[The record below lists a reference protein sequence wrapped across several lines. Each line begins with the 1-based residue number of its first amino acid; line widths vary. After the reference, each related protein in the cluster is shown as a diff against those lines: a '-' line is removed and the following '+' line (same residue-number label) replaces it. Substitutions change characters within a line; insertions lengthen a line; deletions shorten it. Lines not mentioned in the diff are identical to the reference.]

1 LSCKKHIR
9 SAANKGVRMSSDDK
23 SSVKSNKLDDLID
36 NLISDEELERYIAEQ
51 NDGLTHEEREKIKR
65 ENRINA
71 INQWC
76 AENPGRDPTRAKDKT
91 IKQLALDEE
100 DELRI
105 EKFTR
110 DNPEKAAEI
119 SIRAENKV
127 KYRKDR
133 ETYNEQLP
141 RDYLH
146 NDSYETRLKKAEALN
161 GCSFKT
167 RTFKSKRFTD
177 EYSAELKSPN
187 RGSTLEGHWV
197 RNDGQQ
203 LAISWFGGWSNL
215 FTILGFSCTS
225 LALIVLFFHII
236 ALIANGFEYFWV
248 MASIYVTFFS
258 LGLFILKHR
267 AILAHRDKFYFN
279 RHTGLVKTPHTLFR
293 KPFYLPYEDIVCY
306 GANQRNVGSARGG
319 SRVFVSLMVP
329 LKYPK
334 HYRLT
339 KPTFYV
345 GGFNR
350 QWDSLAYA
358 TAMTFM
364 DTSIPLGT
372 HLYQS
377 IEHYF
382 KIDKDITEKHG
393 FPEELKPYL
402 DPVDCQVNREAVW

>member
-1 LSCKKHIR
+1 MT
-9 SAANKGVRMSSDDK
+9 MSSDDK

-36 NLISDEELERYIAEQ
+36 NLISDEELKRYIAEQ

-100 DELRI
+100 AVVRI
-105 EKFTR
+105 EEFRKN
-110 DNPEKAAEI
+110 NPEEMAEI
-119 SIRAENKV
+119 ERRNENKS
-127 KYRKDR
+127 KYFNDR
-133 ETYNEQLP
+133 ETYKAQLP

-146 NDSYETRLKKAEALN
+146 KDSYETRLKKAEALN

-177 EYSAELKSPN
+177 QYAAELESPDS
-187 RGSTLEGHWV
+187 GSTLEGHWV
-197 RNDGQQ
+197 ESDGKQ

-215 FTILGFSCTS
+215 FTALSFLLMVAAVMFFFVDLVVIGFVWGDYRWVPF
-225 LALIVLFFHII
+225 AIYAPMFIV
-236 ALIANGFEYFWV
+236 GFY
-248 MASIYVTFFS
+248 M
-258 LGLFILKHR
+258 LKHR
-267 AILAHRDKFYFN
+267 AILAHRDNFYFN

-334 HYRLT
+334 HYRFT

-345 GGFNR
+345 GGSNR
-350 QWDSLAYA
+350 EWDSLAYA

-382 KIDKDITEKHG
+382 KIDKDITE
-393 FPEELKPYL
+393 
-402 DPVDCQVNREAVW
+402 

>member
-1 LSCKKHIR
+1 
-9 SAANKGVRMSSDDK
+9 MSE
-23 SSVKSNKLDDLID
+23 NQLD
-36 NLISDEELERYIAEQ
+36 
-51 NDGLTHEEREKIKR
+51 HEKIKKEMLEERKR
-65 ENRINA
+65 EDQEREDWMRANPEEVDRRYYEHVAKFVAEDEEKRPERIRKLEEWK
-71 INQWC
+71 QL
-76 AENPGRDPTRAKDKT
+76 NPRKKPLNAKDKN
-91 IKQLALDEE
+91 IQRLALDESYAE
-100 DELRI
+100 RRDRKSKEEKDPEI
-105 EKFTR
+105 EK
-110 DNPEKAAEI
+110 AERTKQRND
-119 SIRAENKV
+119 SIYRANST
-127 KYRKDR
+127 KYRER
-133 ETYNEQLP
+133 LP

-146 NDSYETRLKKAEALN
+146 KDSYEARLKKAEALN
-161 GCSFKT
+161 GCGFKT

-177 EYSAELKSPN
+177 EYTAKLSSPDS
-187 RGSTLEGHWV
+187 GSTLEGHWV
-197 RNDGQQ
+197 RTDGQQ

-215 FTILGFSCTS
+215 FTALSFLLMVFTFICFLSDLMIIGF
-225 LALIVLFFHII
+225 VW
-236 ALIANGFEYFWV
+236 GDYRWV
-248 MASIYVTFFS
+248 PFVIYMP
-258 LGLFILKHR
+258 LFIIGFYMHKHR
-267 AILAHRDKFYFN
+267 AILSHRDKFYFN

-293 KPFYLPYEDIVCY
+293 KPFYLPYEDIVCF
-306 GANQRNVGSARGG
+306 GANERNVGSARGG

-350 QWDSLAYA
+350 QWDSLQYA

-393 FPEELKPYL
+393 FPEELKP
-402 DPVDCQVNREAVW
+402 

>member
-1 LSCKKHIR
+1 M
-9 SAANKGVRMSSDDK
+9 NSDDK
-23 SSVKSNKLDDLID
+23 GSIKSNKLDDLID
-36 NLISDEELERYIAEQ
+36 NLISDEELKRYIAEQ

-100 DELRI
+100 AEVLLEEFR
-105 EKFTR
+105 R
-110 DNPEKAAEI
+110 DNPEKAAENRR
-119 SIRAENKV
+119 RAENSCR
-127 KYRKDR
+127 YRKDR
-133 ETYNEQLP
+133 QTYNEQLP

-146 NDSYETRLKKAEALN
+146 QDSYETRLKKAEALN

-177 EYSAELKSPN
+177 QYAAELESPN

-197 RNDGQQ
+197 ENDGKQ

-215 FTILGFSCTS
+215 FTALSFLLMVAAVMFFFVDLVVIGFVWGDYRWVPF
-225 LALIVLFFHII
+225 AIYAPMFIV
-236 ALIANGFEYFWV
+236 GFY
-248 MASIYVTFFS
+248 M
-258 LGLFILKHR
+258 LKHR
-267 AILAHRDKFYFN
+267 AILAHRDNFYFN

-334 HYRLT
+334 HYRFT

-345 GGFNR
+345 GGSNR
-350 QWDSLAYA
+350 DWDSLAYA

>member
-1 LSCKKHIR
+1 
-9 SAANKGVRMSSDDK
+9 MSSDDK
-23 SSVKSNKLDDLID
+23 SSAKSSNLDDLID

-100 DELRI
+100 AEVRLEEFR
-105 EKFTR
+105 R
-110 DNPEKAAEI
+110 DNPEKAAENRR
-119 SIRAENKV
+119 RAENRS

-133 ETYNEQLP
+133 QTYNEQLP

-146 NDSYETRLKKAEALN
+146 QDSYETRLKKAEALN

-177 EYSAELKSPN
+177 QYAAELESPN

-197 RNDGQQ
+197 ENDGKQ

-215 FTILGFSCTS
+215 FTALSFLLMVAAVMFFFVDLVVIGFVWGDYRWVPF
-225 LALIVLFFHII
+225 AIYAPMFIV
-236 ALIANGFEYFWV
+236 GFY
-248 MASIYVTFFS
+248 M
-258 LGLFILKHR
+258 LKHR
-267 AILAHRDKFYFN
+267 AILAHRDNFYFN

-334 HYRLT
+334 HYRFT

-345 GGFNR
+345 GGSNR
-350 QWDSLAYA
+350 EWDSLAYA

>member
-1 LSCKKHIR
+1 MNI
-9 SAANKGVRMSSDDK
+9 DDK
-23 SSVKSNKLDDLID
+23 NA
-36 NLISDEELERYIAEQ
+36 EEERIFNELADRLIAEEE
-51 NDGLTHEEREKIKR
+51 DGLTHEERKKIIR
-65 ENRINA
+65 ENRINS
-71 INQWC
+71 IKQWC
-76 AENPGRDPTRAKDKT
+76 AENPNRDPARAKDKT
-91 IKQLALDEE
+91 IKQLALDEKAVVRRE
-100 DELRI
+100 EFR
-105 EKFTR
+105 KN
-110 DNPEKAAEI
+110 NPEKVAEI
-119 SIRAENKV
+119 RKRTRNERRYRDNRA
-127 KYRKDR
+127 
-133 ETYNEQLP
+133 TYEEQLP

-146 NDSYETRLKKAEALN
+146 KDSYETRLKRAEALN
-161 GCSFKT
+161 GCGFKT

-177 EYSAELKSPN
+177 EYAAELKSPN

-197 RNDGQQ
+197 RTDGQQ

-215 FTILGFSCTS
+215 FTIIGFGCTS
-225 LALIVLFFHII
+225 LALLVFGFHIL
-236 ALIANGFEYFWV
+236 ALIMDGFEYFWV
-248 MASIYVTFFS
+248 MVSIYVVLFG
-258 LGLFILKHR
+258 LGVFTLKHR
-267 AILAHRDKFYFN
+267 AILSHRDKFYFN

-306 GANQRNVGSARGG
+306 GANERNVGSARGG

-334 HYRLT
+334 HYRFT

-345 GGFNR
+345 GGSNR
-350 QWDSLAYA
+350 EWDSLAYA

-382 KIDKDITEKHG
+382 KIDKDITEKHT

-402 DPVDCQVNREAVW
+402 DPDDCQVNRHEVW

>member
-1 LSCKKHIR
+1 MT
-9 SAANKGVRMSSDDK
+9 MSSGDK
-23 SSVKSNKLDDLID
+23 SSLKSSNLDDLID
-36 NLISDEELERYIAEQ
+36 NLISDEEVKRYIAEQ

-76 AENPGRDPTRAKDKT
+76 AENPGRDPARAKDKT

-100 DELRI
+100 DEVRI
-105 EKFTR
+105 EKFAR

-119 SIRAENKV
+119 DIRAENKV
-127 KYRKDR
+127 KYRKNSQ
-133 ETYNEQLP
+133 TYNEQLP

-146 NDSYETRLKKAEALN
+146 QDSYETRLKKAEALN

-177 EYSAELKSPN
+177 QYAAELESPDS
-187 RGSTLEGHWV
+187 GSTLEGHWV
-197 RNDGQQ
+197 ENDGKQ

-215 FTILGFSCTS
+215 FTALSFLLMVAAVMFLFADLVVIGFVRGDYRWVPFAIYTPMF
-225 LALIVLFFHII
+225 IV
-236 ALIANGFEYFWV
+236 GFY
-248 MASIYVTFFS
+248 M
-258 LGLFILKHR
+258 LKHR
-267 AILAHRDKFYFN
+267 AILAHRDNFYFN

-334 HYRLT
+334 HYRFT

-345 GGFNR
+345 GGSNR
-350 QWDSLAYA
+350 EWDSLAYA

>member
-1 LSCKKHIR
+1 MT
-9 SAANKGVRMSSDDK
+9 VSSDDK
-23 SSVKSNKLDDLID
+23 GSIKSSKLDDLID
-36 NLISDEELERYIAEQ
+36 NLISDEELKRYIAEQ
-51 NDGLTHEEREKIKR
+51 NDGLTPEEREKIKR

-76 AENPGRDPTRAKDKT
+76 AENPGRDPARAKDKT
-91 IKQLALDEE
+91 IKQLALDEKAE
-100 DELRI
+100 VRLEEFR
-105 EKFTR
+105 R
-110 DNPEKAAEI
+110 DNPEKAAE
-119 SIRAENKV
+119 SRRRAENSS
-127 KYRKDR
+127 KYFDDR
-133 ETYNEQLP
+133 QTYTEQLP

-146 NDSYETRLKKAEALN
+146 QDSYETRLKKAEVLN

-177 EYSAELKSPN
+177 QYAAELESPN

-215 FTILGFSCTS
+215 FTALSFLLMVAAVMFLFADLVVIGFVWGDYRWVPF
-225 LALIVLFFHII
+225 AIYAPMFIV
-236 ALIANGFEYFWV
+236 GFY
-248 MASIYVTFFS
+248 MH
-258 LGLFILKHR
+258 KHR
-267 AILAHRDKFYFN
+267 AILSHRDKFYFN

-306 GANQRNVGSARGG
+306 GANERNVGSARGG

-334 HYRLT
+334 HYRFT

-350 QWDSLAYA
+350 QWDSLQYA

>member
-1 LSCKKHIR
+1 MT
-9 SAANKGVRMSSDDK
+9 MSSNDK
-23 SSVKSNKLDDLID
+23 GSVKSSKLDDLID
-36 NLISDEELERYIAEQ
+36 NLVSDEELKRYIAEQ

-76 AENPGRDPTRAKDKT
+76 AENPGRDPARAKDKT

-100 DELRI
+100 DVVRLEEFR
-105 EKFTR
+105 R
-110 DNPEKAAEI
+110 DNPEKAAE
-119 SIRAENKV
+119 SRRRAENSS
-127 KYRKDR
+127 KYFDDR
-133 ETYNEQLP
+133 QTYTEQLP

-146 NDSYETRLKKAEALN
+146 QDSYETRLKKAEVLN

-177 EYSAELKSPN
+177 QYAAELESPN

-197 RNDGQQ
+197 ENDGKQ

-215 FTILGFSCTS
+215 FTALSFLLMVAAVMFFFVDLVVIGFVWGDYRWVPF
-225 LALIVLFFHII
+225 AIYAPMFIV
-236 ALIANGFEYFWV
+236 GFY
-248 MASIYVTFFS
+248 M
-258 LGLFILKHR
+258 LKHR
-267 AILAHRDKFYFN
+267 AILAHRDNFYFN

-306 GANQRNVGSARGG
+306 GANERNVGSARGG

-334 HYRLT
+334 HYRFT

-345 GGFNR
+345 GGSNR
-350 QWDSLAYA
+350 EWDSLQYA

>member
-1 LSCKKHIR
+1 M
-9 SAANKGVRMSSDDK
+9 MSSDDK
-23 SSVKSNKLDDLID
+23 DAVKSNTLDDLID
-36 NLISDEELERYIAEQ
+36 NLISDEELKRYIAEQ
-51 NDGLTHEEREKIKR
+51 NDGLTREEREKIKR
-65 ENRINA
+65 ENRIYA

-100 DELRI
+100 AVVRREEFR
-105 EKFTR
+105 R

-119 SIRAENKV
+119 RKRTRNES

-133 ETYNEQLP
+133 QTYEEQLP

-146 NDSYETRLKKAEALN
+146 QDSYETRLKKAEALN

-177 EYSAELKSPN
+177 QYAAELESPN

-215 FTILGFSCTS
+215 FTALSFLLMVAAVMFLFADLVVIGFVWGDYRWVPF
-225 LALIVLFFHII
+225 AVYAPMFII
-236 ALIANGFEYFWV
+236 GFY
-248 MASIYVTFFS
+248 MH
-258 LGLFILKHR
+258 KHR

-334 HYRLT
+334 HYRFT

-345 GGFNR
+345 GGSNR
-350 QWDSLAYA
+350 EWDSLAYA

>member
-1 LSCKKHIR
+1 MNI
-9 SAANKGVRMSSDDK
+9 DDK
-23 SSVKSNKLDDLID
+23 NA
-36 NLISDEELERYIAEQ
+36 EEERIFNELAERLIAEEE
-51 NDGLTHEEREKIKR
+51 DGLTHEEREKIKR

-71 INQWC
+71 IKEWC
-76 AENPGRDPTRAKDKT
+76 VENPNRDPTRAKDKT
-91 IKQLALDEE
+91 IKQMALDEE
-100 DELRI
+100 DVVRI
-105 EKFTR
+105 EEFGKN
-110 DNPEKAAEI
+110 NPEKMAEI
-119 SIRAENKV
+119 SIRSENKI
-127 KYRKDR
+127 KYRRDR
-133 ETYNEQLP
+133 QTYKERLP

-146 NDSYETRLKKAEALN
+146 KDSYETRFKRAEALN
-161 GCSFKT
+161 GCGFKT

-177 EYSAELKSPN
+177 EYAAELKSPN

-197 RNDGQQ
+197 RTDGQQ

-215 FTILGFSCTS
+215 FTILGFGCTS
-225 LALIVLFFHII
+225 LALLVFGFHIL
-236 ALIANGFEYFWV
+236 ALIMDGFEYFWV
-248 MASIYVTFFS
+248 MASIYVVLFG
-258 LGLFILKHR
+258 LGVFTLKHR
-267 AILAHRDKFYFN
+267 AILSHRDKFYFN

-306 GANQRNVGSARGG
+306 GANERNVGSARGG

-334 HYRLT
+334 HYRFT

-350 QWDSLAYA
+350 EWDSLQYA

-382 KIDKDITEKHG
+382 KIDKDITEKHA

-402 DPVDCQVNREAVW
+402 DPDDCQVNRHEVW

>member
-1 LSCKKHIR
+1 MT
-9 SAANKGVRMSSDDK
+9 MSSDDK
-23 SSVKSNKLDDLID
+23 SSVKSSNLDDLID

-100 DELRI
+100 AEVRI
-105 EKFTR
+105 EKFAR

-119 SIRAENKV
+119 DIRAENKV
-127 KYRKDR
+127 KYRKNSQ
-133 ETYNEQLP
+133 TYNEQLP

-146 NDSYETRLKKAEALN
+146 QDSYETRLKKAEALN

-177 EYSAELKSPN
+177 QYAAELESPDS
-187 RGSTLEGHWV
+187 GSTLEGHWV
-197 RNDGQQ
+197 ENDGKQ

-215 FTILGFSCTS
+215 FTALGFFFET
-225 LALIVLFFHII
+225 LAFMVFLFHVY
-236 ALIANGFEYFWV
+236 ALIANRFEYFWV
-248 MASIYVTFFS
+248 MASIYVTLFS

-267 AILAHRDKFYFN
+267 AILAHRDNFYFN

-329 LKYPK
+329 LNYPK
-334 HYRLT
+334 HYRFT

-345 GGFNR
+345 GGSNR
-350 QWDSLAYA
+350 EWDSLAYA

>member
-1 LSCKKHIR
+1 MT
-9 SAANKGVRMSSDDK
+9 MSSDDK
-23 SSVKSNKLDDLID
+23 GSIKSNKLDDLID
-36 NLISDEELERYIAEQ
+36 NLISDEELKRYIAEQ

-76 AENPGRDPTRAKDKT
+76 AENPGRDPTRAKDKAV
-91 IKQLALDEE
+91 KQLALDEE
-100 DELRI
+100 AEVLLEEFR
-105 EKFTR
+105 R
-110 DNPEKAAEI
+110 DNPEKAAENRR
-119 SIRAENKV
+119 RAENSCR
-127 KYRKDR
+127 YRKNSQ
-133 ETYNEQLP
+133 TYNEQLP

-146 NDSYETRLKKAEALN
+146 KDSYETRLKKAEALN

-177 EYSAELKSPN
+177 QYAAELESPN

-197 RNDGQQ
+197 ENDGKQ

-215 FTILGFSCTS
+215 FTALSFLLMVAAVMFFFVDLVVIGFVWGDYRWVPF
-225 LALIVLFFHII
+225 AIYAPMFIV
-236 ALIANGFEYFWV
+236 GFY
-248 MASIYVTFFS
+248 M
-258 LGLFILKHR
+258 LKHR
-267 AILAHRDKFYFN
+267 AILAHRDNFYFN

-334 HYRLT
+334 HYRFT

-345 GGFNR
+345 GGSNR
-350 QWDSLAYA
+350 EWDSLAYA

>member
-1 LSCKKHIR
+1 M
-9 SAANKGVRMSSDDK
+9 MSSGDKGLDK
-23 SSVKSNKLDDLID
+23 SSKLDDLLD
-36 NLISDEELERYIAEQ
+36 SLISDEDLERYIAEQ
-51 NDGLTHEEREKIKR
+51 EDGLTHEEREKIKR

-76 AENPGRDPTRAKDKT
+76 AENPGRDPTRAKDKA

-100 DELRI
+100 DVVRI
-105 EKFTR
+105 EEFRKN
-110 DNPEKAAEI
+110 NPEKAAENKR
-119 SIRAENKV
+119 RAENRS
-127 KYRKDR
+127 KYFDDR
-133 ETYNEQLP
+133 QTYKEQLP
-141 RDYLH
+141 RNYLH
-146 NDSYETRLKKAEALN
+146 VDSYETRLKKAEALN
-161 GCSFKT
+161 GCGFKT

-177 EYSAELKSPN
+177 EYAAELKSPN

-197 RNDGQQ
+197 ESDGKQ

-215 FTILGFSCTS
+215 FT
-225 LALIVLFFHII
+225 ALSFLLMVAAVLFFFVDLGVIGFVWEDYRWVPFAIYAPMFII
-236 ALIANGFEYFWV
+236 GFY
-248 MASIYVTFFS
+248 M
-258 LGLFILKHR
+258 LKHR
-267 AILAHRDKFYFN
+267 AILAHRDNFYFN

-306 GANQRNVGSARGG
+306 GANERNVGSARGG

-334 HYRLT
+334 HYRFT

-345 GGFNR
+345 GGSNR
-350 QWDSLAYA
+350 EWDSLEYA

-382 KIDKDITEKHG
+382 KIDKDITEKHA

-402 DPVDCQVNREAVW
+402 DPDDCQVNRHEVW

>member
-1 LSCKKHIR
+1 
-9 SAANKGVRMSSDDK
+9 MSSDDK

-36 NLISDEELERYIAEQ
+36 NLISDEELKRYIAEQ

-100 DELRI
+100 DEVRI

-133 ETYNEQLP
+133 QTYKEQLP

-146 NDSYETRLKKAEALN
+146 QDSYETRLKKAEALN

-177 EYSAELKSPN
+177 QYAAELESPN

-197 RNDGQQ
+197 ESDGKQ
-203 LAISWFGGWSNL
+203 LSVAWLGGWTN
-215 FTILGFSCTS
+215 
-225 LALIVLFFHII
+225 
-236 ALIANGFEYFWV
+236 LIANIGFMLLFLSVVTLLFQLVVILFEGLHKTWIFTL
-248 MASIYVTFFS
+248 IYVPM
-258 LGLFILKHR
+258 FILGYFIAKHR
-267 AILAHRDKFYFN
+267 TVLLHRDYFYFN

-334 HYRLT
+334 HYRFT

-345 GGFNR
+345 GGSNR
-350 QWDSLAYA
+350 DWDSLAYA

>member
-1 LSCKKHIR
+1 
-9 SAANKGVRMSSDDK
+9 MSSDDK
-23 SSVKSNKLDDLID
+23 SSEKSSELDDLLD
-36 NLISDEELERYIAEQ
+36 NLISDEDLERYFAEQ
-51 NDGLTHEEREKIKR
+51 KDGLTHEEREKIKR
-65 ENRINA
+65 ENRVNA

-76 AENPGRDPTRAKDKT
+76 AENPNRDPTRSKDKT

-100 DELRI
+100 AVVRREEFR
-105 EKFTR
+105 KN
-110 DNPEKAAEI
+110 NPEKVAEI
-119 SIRAENKV
+119 RRRTRNER
-127 KYRKDR
+127 KYRGDR
-133 ETYNEQLP
+133 QAYKEQLP

-146 NDSYETRLKKAEALN
+146 KDSYETRLKKAETLN
-161 GCSFKT
+161 GCGFKT
-167 RTFKSKRFTD
+167 RAFKSKRFTD
-177 EYSAELKSPN
+177 EYAAELKSPN

-197 RNDGQQ
+197 RGDGQQ

-215 FTILGFSCTS
+215 FTILGFGCTS
-225 LALIVLFFHII
+225 LALIVFFFHII
-236 ALIANGFEYFWV
+236 ALIVNGFEYFWV
-248 MASIYVTFFS
+248 MASIYITLFC
-258 LGLFILKHR
+258 LGVFTLKHR
-267 AILAHRDKFYFN
+267 AILSHRDKFYFN

-293 KPFYLPYEDIVCY
+293 KPFYLPYEDIVCF
-306 GANQRNVGSARGG
+306 GANERNVGSARGG

-350 QWDSLAYA
+350 EWDSLQYA

-393 FPEELKPYL
+393 FPEELKP
-402 DPVDCQVNREAVW
+402 

>member
-1 LSCKKHIR
+1 
-9 SAANKGVRMSSDDK
+9 MSSDDK
-23 SSVKSNKLDDLID
+23 SSAKSSNLDDLID

-51 NDGLTHEEREKIKR
+51 NDGLTREEREKIKR

-76 AENPGRDPTRAKDKT
+76 AENPGRDPARAKDKT

-100 DELRI
+100 AEVRI
-105 EKFTR
+105 EEFRKN
-110 DNPEKAAEI
+110 NPEEMAEI
-119 SIRAENKV
+119 ERRNENKS
-127 KYRKDR
+127 KYFDDR
-133 ETYNEQLP
+133 ETYKAQLP

-146 NDSYETRLKKAEALN
+146 KDSYETRLKKAEALN

-177 EYSAELKSPN
+177 QYEAELESPDS
-187 RGSTLEGHWV
+187 GSTLEGHWV
-197 RNDGQQ
+197 ESDGKQ

-215 FTILGFSCTS
+215 FTALSFLLMVAAVMFFFVDLVVIGFVWGDYRWVPF
-225 LALIVLFFHII
+225 AIYAPMFIV
-236 ALIANGFEYFWV
+236 GFY
-248 MASIYVTFFS
+248 M
-258 LGLFILKHR
+258 LKHR
-267 AILAHRDKFYFN
+267 AILAHRDNFYFN

-334 HYRLT
+334 HYRFT

-345 GGFNR
+345 GGSNR
-350 QWDSLAYA
+350 DWDSLAYA

>member
-1 LSCKKHIR
+1 
-9 SAANKGVRMSSDDK
+9 MSSDDK
-23 SSVKSNKLDDLID
+23 SSVKSSNLDDLID

-100 DELRI
+100 AEVLLEEFR
-105 EKFTR
+105 R
-110 DNPEKAAEI
+110 DNPEKAAENRR
-119 SIRAENKV
+119 RAENSCR
-127 KYRKDR
+127 YRKNSQ
-133 ETYNEQLP
+133 TYNEQLP

-146 NDSYETRLKKAEALN
+146 KDSYETRLKKAEALN

-177 EYSAELKSPN
+177 QYAAELESPDS
-187 RGSTLEGHWV
+187 GSTLEGHWV
-197 RNDGQQ
+197 ENDGKQ

-215 FTILGFSCTS
+215 FTALSFLLMVAAVMFFFVDLVVIGFVWGDYRWVPF
-225 LALIVLFFHII
+225 AIYAPMFIV
-236 ALIANGFEYFWV
+236 GFY
-248 MASIYVTFFS
+248 M
-258 LGLFILKHR
+258 LKHR
-267 AILAHRDKFYFN
+267 AILAHRDNFYFN

-334 HYRLT
+334 HYRFT

-345 GGFNR
+345 GGSNR
-350 QWDSLAYA
+350 EWDSLAYA

-402 DPVDCQVNREAVW
+402 DPTDCQVNREAVW

>member
-1 LSCKKHIR
+1 
-9 SAANKGVRMSSDDK
+9 MSSDDK

-36 NLISDEELERYIAEQ
+36 NLISDEELKRYIAEQ

-100 DELRI
+100 DEVRI

-133 ETYNEQLP
+133 QTYKEQLP

-146 NDSYETRLKKAEALN
+146 QDSYETRLKKAEALN

-177 EYSAELKSPN
+177 QYAAELESPN

-197 RNDGQQ
+197 ESDGKQ
-203 LAISWFGGWSNL
+203 LSVAWLGGWTN
-215 FTILGFSCTS
+215 
-225 LALIVLFFHII
+225 
-236 ALIANGFEYFWV
+236 LIANIGFMLLFLSVVTLLFQLVVILFEGLHKTWIFTL
-248 MASIYVTFFS
+248 IYVPM
-258 LGLFILKHR
+258 FILGYFIAKHR
-267 AILAHRDKFYFN
+267 TVLLHRDYFYFN

-334 HYRLT
+334 HYRFT

-345 GGFNR
+345 GGSNR
-350 QWDSLAYA
+350 EWDSLAYA

>member
-1 LSCKKHIR
+1 MNI
-9 SAANKGVRMSSDDK
+9 DDK
-23 SSVKSNKLDDLID
+23 NA
-36 NLISDEELERYIAEQ
+36 EEERIFNELAERLIAEEE
-51 NDGLTHEEREKIKR
+51 DGLTHEEREKIKR

-71 INQWC
+71 IKEWC
-76 AENPGRDPTRAKDKT
+76 VENPNRDPTRAKDKT
-91 IKQLALDEE
+91 IKQMALDEE
-100 DELRI
+100 DVVRI
-105 EKFTR
+105 EEFGKN
-110 DNPEKAAEI
+110 NPEKMAEI
-119 SIRAENKV
+119 SIRSENKI
-127 KYRKDR
+127 KYRRDR
-133 ETYNEQLP
+133 QTYKERLP

-146 NDSYETRLKKAEALN
+146 KDSYETRFKRAEALN
-161 GCSFKT
+161 GCGFKT

-177 EYSAELKSPN
+177 EYAAELKSPN

-197 RNDGQQ
+197 RTDGQQ

-215 FTILGFSCTS
+215 FTILGFGCTS
-225 LALIVLFFHII
+225 LALLVFGFHIL
-236 ALIANGFEYFWV
+236 ALIMDGFEYFWV
-248 MASIYVTFFS
+248 MASIYVVLFG
-258 LGLFILKHR
+258 LGVFTLKHR
-267 AILAHRDKFYFN
+267 AILSHRDKFYFN

-306 GANQRNVGSARGG
+306 GANERNVGSARGG

-334 HYRLT
+334 HYRFT

-350 QWDSLAYA
+350 EWDSLQYA
-358 TAMTFM
+358 TAITFM

-382 KIDKDITEKHG
+382 KIDKDITEKHA

-402 DPVDCQVNREAVW
+402 DPDDCQVNRHEVW

>member
-1 LSCKKHIR
+1 MT
-9 SAANKGVRMSSDDK
+9 MSSDDK
-23 SSVKSNKLDDLID
+23 GSIKSNKLDDLID
-36 NLISDEELERYIAEQ
+36 NLISDEELKRYIAEQ

-100 DELRI
+100 AEVRI
-105 EKFTR
+105 EEFRKN
-110 DNPEKAAEI
+110 NPEEMAEI
-119 SIRAENKV
+119 ERRNENKS
-127 KYRKDR
+127 KYFDDR
-133 ETYNEQLP
+133 ETYKAQLP

-146 NDSYETRLKKAEALN
+146 KDSYETRLKKAEALN

-177 EYSAELKSPN
+177 QYAAELESPN

-197 RNDGQQ
+197 ENDGKQ

-215 FTILGFSCTS
+215 FTALSFLLMVAAVMFLFADLVVIGFVWGDYRWVPF
-225 LALIVLFFHII
+225 AIYAPMFIV
-236 ALIANGFEYFWV
+236 GFY
-248 MASIYVTFFS
+248 M
-258 LGLFILKHR
+258 LKHR
-267 AILAHRDKFYFN
+267 AILAHRDNFYFN

-334 HYRLT
+334 HYRFT

-345 GGFNR
+345 GGSNR
-350 QWDSLAYA
+350 EWDSLAYA

-382 KIDKDITEKHG
+382 KIDKDVTEKHG

>member
-1 LSCKKHIR
+1 MPVSENQLDHVKITKETLEYIKR
-9 SAANKGVRMSSDDK
+9 KDQEREDWMRANPEEVDRRF
-23 SSVKSNKLDDLID
+23 
-36 NLISDEELERYIAEQ
+36 DEFKAKFIAE
-51 NDGLTHEEREKIKR
+51 DEKKRPERIRKLEEWKKL
-65 ENRINA
+65 
-71 INQWC
+71 
-76 AENPGRDPTRAKDKT
+76 NPRKKTIYAKDKN
-91 IKQLALDEE
+91 IRQLALDEGRAE
-100 DELRI
+100 RREQRNKEEKDPEI
-105 EKFTR
+105 EKAKRTKQR
-110 DNPEKAAEI
+110 NY
-119 SIRAENKV
+119 SIYQANST
-127 KYRKDR
+127 KYRER
-133 ETYNEQLP
+133 LP

-146 NDSYETRLKKAEALN
+146 KDSYETRLKKAEALN

-177 EYSAELKSPN
+177 QYAAELESPDS
-187 RGSTLEGHWV
+187 GSTLEGHWV
-197 RNDGQQ
+197 ESDGKQ

-215 FTILGFSCTS
+215 FTALSFLLMVAAVMFFFVDLVVIGFVWGDYRWVPF
-225 LALIVLFFHII
+225 AIYAPMFIV
-236 ALIANGFEYFWV
+236 GFY
-248 MASIYVTFFS
+248 M
-258 LGLFILKHR
+258 LKHR
-267 AILAHRDKFYFN
+267 AILAHRDNFYFN

-334 HYRLT
+334 HYRFT

-345 GGFNR
+345 GGSNR
-350 QWDSLAYA
+350 EWDSLAYA

>member
-1 LSCKKHIR
+1 
-9 SAANKGVRMSSDDK
+9 MSSDDK

-36 NLISDEELERYIAEQ
+36 NLISDEELKRYIAEQ
-51 NDGLTHEEREKIKR
+51 NDGLTPEEREKIKR

-100 DELRI
+100 DEVRI

-133 ETYNEQLP
+133 QTYKEQLP

-146 NDSYETRLKKAEALN
+146 QDSYETRLKKAEALN

-177 EYSAELKSPN
+177 QYAAELESPN

-197 RNDGQQ
+197 ESDGKQ
-203 LAISWFGGWSNL
+203 LSVAWLGGWTN
-215 FTILGFSCTS
+215 
-225 LALIVLFFHII
+225 
-236 ALIANGFEYFWV
+236 LIANIGFMLLFLSVVTLLFQLVVILFEGLHKTWIFTL
-248 MASIYVTFFS
+248 IYVPM
-258 LGLFILKHR
+258 FILGYFIAKHR
-267 AILAHRDKFYFN
+267 TVLLHRDYFYFN

-334 HYRLT
+334 HYRFT

-345 GGFNR
+345 GGSNR
-350 QWDSLAYA
+350 EWDSLAYA

>member
-1 LSCKKHIR
+1 
-9 SAANKGVRMSSDDK
+9 MSSDDK
-23 SSVKSNKLDDLID
+23 SSVKSSNLDDLID

-76 AENPGRDPTRAKDKT
+76 AENPGRDPARAKDKT
-91 IKQLALDEE
+91 IKQLALDEKA
-100 DELRI
+100 ELRI
-105 EKFTR
+105 EEFRKN
-110 DNPEKAAEI
+110 NPEEMAEI
-119 SIRAENKV
+119 ERRNENKS
-127 KYRKDR
+127 KYFDDR
-133 ETYNEQLP
+133 ETYKAQLP

-146 NDSYETRLKKAEALN
+146 KDSYETRLKKAEALN

-177 EYSAELKSPN
+177 QYAAELESPDS
-187 RGSTLEGHWV
+187 GSTLEGHWV
-197 RNDGQQ
+197 ENDGKQ

-215 FTILGFSCTS
+215 FTALSFLLMVAAVMFFFVDLVVIGFVWGDYRWVPF
-225 LALIVLFFHII
+225 AIYAPMFIV
-236 ALIANGFEYFWV
+236 GFY
-248 MASIYVTFFS
+248 M
-258 LGLFILKHR
+258 LKHR
-267 AILAHRDKFYFN
+267 AILAHRDNFYFN

-306 GANQRNVGSARGG
+306 GANERNVGSARGG

-334 HYRLT
+334 HYRFT

-345 GGFNR
+345 GGSNR
-350 QWDSLAYA
+350 EWDSLAYA

>member
-1 LSCKKHIR
+1 M
-9 SAANKGVRMSSDDK
+9 NSDEK
-23 SSVKSNKLDDLID
+23 SSEKSSSLDDLLD
-36 NLISDEELERYIAEQ
+36 SLISDEDLERYIAEQ
-51 NDGLTHEEREKIKR
+51 EDDLTHEEREKIKR

-76 AENPGRDPTRAKDKT
+76 SENPNRDPTRAKDKT

-100 DELRI
+100 AVVRI
-105 EKFTR
+105 EEFRKN
-110 DNPEKAAEI
+110 NPEKAAENKR
-119 SIRAENKV
+119 RAENRS
-127 KYRKDR
+127 KYFDDR
-133 ETYNEQLP
+133 QTYEEQLP
-141 RDYLH
+141 RNYLH
-146 NDSYETRLKKAEALN
+146 KESYETRLKKSEALN
-161 GCSFKT
+161 GCGFKT

-177 EYSAELKSPN
+177 EYAAELKSPN

-197 RNDGQQ
+197 ESDGKE

-215 FTILGFSCTS
+215 FT
-225 LALIVLFFHII
+225 ALSFLLMVAAVLFFFVDLGVIGFVWEDYRWVPFAIYAPMFII
-236 ALIANGFEYFWV
+236 GFY
-248 MASIYVTFFS
+248 M
-258 LGLFILKHR
+258 LKHR
-267 AILAHRDKFYFN
+267 AILSHRDKFYFN

-306 GANQRNVGSARGG
+306 GANERNVGSARGG

-334 HYRLT
+334 HYRFT

-345 GGFNR
+345 GGSNR
-350 QWDSLAYA
+350 EWDSLAYA

-382 KIDKDITEKHG
+382 KIDRDITEKHA

-402 DPVDCQVNREAVW
+402 DPDDCQVNRHEVW

>member
-1 LSCKKHIR
+1 M
-9 SAANKGVRMSSDDK
+9 MSSGDKGLDK
-23 SSVKSNKLDDLID
+23 SSKLDDLLD
-36 NLISDEELERYIAEQ
+36 SLISDEDLERYIAERE
-51 NDGLTHEEREKIKR
+51 DGLTHEEREKIKR

-76 AENPGRDPTRAKDKT
+76 AENPNRDPTRAKDKT

-100 DELRI
+100 AVVRI
-105 EKFTR
+105 EEFRKN
-110 DNPEKAAEI
+110 NPEKVAEI
-119 SIRAENKV
+119 RKRTRNERRYRDNRAAYE
-127 KYRKDR
+127 
-133 ETYNEQLP
+133 EQLP

-146 NDSYETRLKKAEALN
+146 KYSYETRLKKAEALN
-161 GCSFKT
+161 GCGFKT

-177 EYSAELKSPN
+177 EYAAELKSPN

-197 RNDGQQ
+197 ESDGKQ

-215 FTILGFSCTS
+215 FT
-225 LALIVLFFHII
+225 ALSFLLMVAAVLFFFVDLGVI
-236 ALIANGFEYFWV
+236 GFVWEDYRWV
-248 MASIYVTFFS
+248 PFAIYAPM
-258 LGLFILKHR
+258 FIVGFYMLKHR
-267 AILAHRDKFYFN
+267 AILAHRDNFYFN

-306 GANQRNVGSARGG
+306 GANERNVGSARGG

-334 HYRLT
+334 HYRFT

-345 GGFNR
+345 GGSNR
-350 QWDSLAYA
+350 EWDSLAYA

-382 KIDKDITEKHG
+382 KIDKDITEKHA

-402 DPVDCQVNREAVW
+402 DPDDCQVNRHEVW

>member
-1 LSCKKHIR
+1 
-9 SAANKGVRMSSDDK
+9 MSSDDK
-23 SSVKSNKLDDLID
+23 KSEEERIF
-36 NLISDEELERYIAEQ
+36 DELVERYIAEEE
-51 NDGLTHEEREKIKR
+51 DGLTHEEREKIKR
-65 ENRINA
+65 ENRVNA

-76 AENPGRDPTRAKDKT
+76 AENPNRDPTRAKDKT

-100 DELRI
+100 AVVRREEFR
-105 EKFTR
+105 KN
-110 DNPEKAAEI
+110 NPEKAAEI
-119 SIRAENKV
+119 RKRSENKS
-127 KYRKDR
+127 KYFDDR
-133 ETYNEQLP
+133 QTYREQLP

-146 NDSYETRLKKAEALN
+146 KDSYETRLKKAEALN
-161 GCSFKT
+161 GCGFKT

-177 EYSAELKSPN
+177 EYAAKLSSPDS
-187 RGSTLEGHWV
+187 GSTLEGHWV
-197 RNDGQQ
+197 RGDGQQ

-215 FTILGFSCTS
+215 FTALSFLLMVSAVMFFFVDLVVIGF
-225 LALIVLFFHII
+225 VW
-236 ALIANGFEYFWV
+236 GDYRWV
-248 MASIYVTFFS
+248 PFVIYMP
-258 LGLFILKHR
+258 LFIIGFYMHKHR
-267 AILAHRDKFYFN
+267 AILSHRDKFYFN
-279 RHTGLVKTPHTLFR
+279 RHTGLVKTPHTLFG
-293 KPFYLPYEDIVCY
+293 KPFYLPYEDIVCF
-306 GANQRNVGSARGG
+306 GANERNVGSARGG

-350 QWDSLAYA
+350 EWDSLQYA

-402 DPVDCQVNREAVW
+402 DPTDCQVNREAVW

>member
-1 LSCKKHIR
+1 MTM
-9 SAANKGVRMSSDDK
+9 NSDDK
-23 SSVKSNKLDDLID
+23 GSVKSSKLDDLID
-36 NLISDEELERYIAEQ
+36 NLISDEELKRYIAEQ
-51 NDGLTHEEREKIKR
+51 NDGLTPEEREKIKR

-100 DELRI
+100 AVVRREEFR
-105 EKFTR
+105 R

-119 SIRAENKV
+119 RKRTRNES

-133 ETYNEQLP
+133 QTYNEQLP

-146 NDSYETRLKKAEALN
+146 KDSYETRLKKAEVLN

-177 EYSAELKSPN
+177 QYTAELESPN

-215 FTILGFSCTS
+215 FTALSFFLMVAAVMFLFADLVVIGFVWGDYRWVPF
-225 LALIVLFFHII
+225 AVYAPMFIV
-236 ALIANGFEYFWV
+236 GFY
-248 MASIYVTFFS
+248 MH
-258 LGLFILKHR
+258 KHR

-334 HYRLT
+334 HYRFT

-345 GGFNR
+345 GGSNR
-350 QWDSLAYA
+350 DWDSLQYA

-382 KIDKDITEKHG
+382 KIDKDVTEKNG

>member
-1 LSCKKHIR
+1 
-9 SAANKGVRMSSDDK
+9 MSSDDK
-23 SSVKSNKLDDLID
+23 SSKKSSKLDDLLD
-36 NLISDEELERYIAEQ
+36 NLISDEDLERYIAEQ
-51 NDGLTHEEREKIKR
+51 EDGLTHEEREKIKR

-76 AENPGRDPTRAKDKT
+76 AENPNRDPTRAKDKT

-100 DELRI
+100 AVVRI
-105 EKFTR
+105 EEFRKN
-110 DNPEKAAEI
+110 NPEKMAEI
-119 SIRAENKV
+119 SIRSENKI
-127 KYRKDR
+127 KYRRDR
-133 ETYNEQLP
+133 QTYEEQLP

-146 NDSYETRLKKAEALN
+146 KDSYETRLKKAEALN
-161 GCSFKT
+161 GCRFKT

-177 EYSAELKSPN
+177 EYAAELKSPN

-197 RNDGQQ
+197 ESDGKQ

-215 FTILGFSCTS
+215 FTALSFLLMVAAVMFFFVDLGVIGFVWEDYRWVPF
-225 LALIVLFFHII
+225 AIYAPMFIV
-236 ALIANGFEYFWV
+236 GFY
-248 MASIYVTFFS
+248 M
-258 LGLFILKHR
+258 LKHR
-267 AILAHRDKFYFN
+267 AILAHRDNFYFN

-306 GANQRNVGSARGG
+306 GANERNVGSARGG

-334 HYRLT
+334 HYRFT

-345 GGFNR
+345 GGSNR
-350 QWDSLAYA
+350 EWDSLEYA

-382 KIDKDITEKHG
+382 KIDKDITEKQA

-402 DPVDCQVNREAVW
+402 DPDDCQVNRHEVW